1 CNEGLTIVA
10 GSANRGGGPE
20 ITQLE
25 QFFFGAAR
33 PCAAD
38 TPPMAPGVRINAGG
52 EELVGKDGRLWQS
65 DRYVSGGQTY
75 TGAGVVGNTEDS
87 DLYLSERFGEFSYAV
102 PVDNGCYQIEL
113 HFAEIY
119 WTEPNKRL
127 FDVVIEGE
135 TVLQN
140 YDIFAAAGGQYRAVV
155 ERREAEVADGTLTI
169 AFQSVVE
176 NAKVSAV
183 AVTPLDCV
191 EPPVDYSVYLPLVL
205 RG

>member
-1 CNEGLTIVA
+1 
-10 GSANRGGGPE
+10 PE
-20 ITQLE
+20 MTQLE

-38 TPPMAPGVRINAGG
+38 TPPMAPGVRVNAGG
-52 EELVGKDGRLWQS
+52 GDLVGKDGRLWQS
-65 DRYVSGGQTY
+65 DRYFAGGQTY
-75 TGAGVVGNTEDS
+75 VGAGVVGNSED
-87 DLYLSERFGEFSYAV
+87 DELYLSERYGAFSYEV
-102 PVDNGCYQIEL
+102 PVSNGCYQIEL

-119 WTEPNKRL
+119 WAEPNKRL
-127 FDVVIEGE
+127 FDVAIEGE

-155 ERREAEVADGTLTI
+155 ERQQAEVADGTLNI
-169 AFQSVVE
+169 VFQPVVE

-183 AVTPLDCV
+183 AVMPLGCV
-191 EPPVDYSVYLPLVL
+191 EPPVGYSVYLPLVL